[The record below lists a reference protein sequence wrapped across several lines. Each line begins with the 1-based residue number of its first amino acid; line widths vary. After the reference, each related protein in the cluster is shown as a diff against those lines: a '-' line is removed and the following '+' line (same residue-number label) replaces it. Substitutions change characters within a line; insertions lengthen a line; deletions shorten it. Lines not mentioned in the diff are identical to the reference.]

1 VSNDIGTMPGDPRP
15 LGDSDYHANGK
26 LKRVAN
32 PADGIIRTPAK
43 SKAVTT
49 PEKLERIKKVLEY
62 RGRHLKGK
70 AHTRGTWSTRSAGES
85 TT

>member
-1 VSNDIGTMPGDPRP
+1 MSNDIGTMPGDPRP

-62 RGRHLKGK
+62 RGRHLTALSAKIYVL
-70 AHTRGTWSTRSAGES
+70 RSTKIPR
-85 TT
+85 